1 MLKLKHFHIQE
12 KLPCF
17 SHLLTEKMSLDIA
30 EQEIETEKLK
40 LDALVEQ
47 EMKSSELKF
56 VSAVSAGG
64 SVKFLL
70 VV

>member
-40 LDALVEQ
+40 LDAFKEQ
-47 EMKSSELKF
+47 EMKS
-56 VSAVSAGG
+56 
-64 SVKFLL
+64 
-70 VV
+70 

>member
-17 SHLLTEKMSLDIA
+17 SHLLAEKMSLDIA

-47 EMKSSELKF
+47 EMKS
-56 VSAVSAGG
+56 
-64 SVKFLL
+64 
-70 VV
+70 